1 MSYFKL
7 PDGEEVTIVT
17 LTNDEVNAQIE
28 KGVWKRLN
36 GRHLHE
42 GEVYELLEGVRS
54 HSLYAVPVKQPETV
68 DIKNL
73 PLDPGWDEHVNSWFF
88 DEKMLERMSKIVG
101 ITCSEAEQVLM
112 IAYNWEEMYSKLGDW
127 NEG

>member
-1 MSYFKL
+1 MSYFNL
-7 PDGEEVTIVT
+7 ADGTPVAIKNILNHDV
-17 LTNDEVNAQIE
+17 NDMIE
-28 KGVWKRLN
+28 KGVLKRLN

-42 GEVYELLEGVRS
+42 GVVYELLEGVRS

-88 DEKMLERMSKIVG
+88 DEKMLKHMSKIIG